1 MIPDADRPSKDR
13 RPETRCPTEGNAGG
27 CVRNPMPGPVRRWLP
42 LAVIMAAAGLAFAMG
57 WHKHVSFEMIGLNY
71 EALRAYIASNCIGAL
86 AIYVLTYIAIVA
98 LSLPGALVLTLAGGL
113 LFGWQIAL
121 PATVIAATTG
131 ATVLFMVARSSLGE
145 TLAENAGPAVARL
158 RAGFQECALSYLLF
172 LRLVPVFPF
181 VFVNLA
187 AALLGVPLRTFI
199 IGTFL
204 GIIPGT
210 AAYAVAGAGLASV
223 IAAQNAS
230 HRACLE
236 RTGANS
242 AACPYTLD
250 TSALVTKE
258 LVLAFALLGIVALIP
273 VAFKKW
279 KARNAAV

>member
-1 MIPDADRPSKDR
+1 MIPDAERRPKDR
-13 RPETRCPTEGNAGG
+13 RRETCCPTGGSAAG
-27 CVRNPMPGPVRRWLP
+27 RARASAPRSVRRWLP
-42 LAVIMAAAGLAFAMG
+42 LAVILAVAGLVVATG
-57 WHKHVSFEMIGLNY
+57 WYKHVSLETIGLNY
-71 EALRAYIASNCIGAL
+71 EALRAYIVSNWIGAL
-86 AIYVLTYIAIVA
+86 AIYMLIYVAVVA
-98 LSLPGALVLTLAGGL
+98 LSLPGALVLTIAGGL

-121 PATVIAATTG
+121 PATVVAATAG

-145 TLAENAGPAVARL
+145 TLAEHAGPALARL
-158 RAGFQECALSYLLF
+158 QTGFQECALSYLLF

-187 AALLGVPLRTFI
+187 AALLDVPLRTFVL
-199 IGTFL
+199 GTFL

-236 RTGANS
+236 RAGAN
-242 AACPYTLD
+242 AATCPYTLD
-250 TSALVTKE
+250 TSALMTKE
-258 LVLAFALLGIVALIP
+258 LVLALVLLGIVALIP
-273 VAFKKW
+273 VALKKW